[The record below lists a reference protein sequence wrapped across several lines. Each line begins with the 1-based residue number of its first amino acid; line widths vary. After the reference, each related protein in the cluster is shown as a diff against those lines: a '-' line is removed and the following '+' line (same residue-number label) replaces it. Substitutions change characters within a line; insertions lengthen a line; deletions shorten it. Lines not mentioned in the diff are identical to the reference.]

1 MIEKLSMVI
10 GSDRI
15 KTNVPMSTM
24 TTFRTGGIARIIVSP
39 NSTEELKNV
48 LKIFY
53 DMQIPYYVL
62 GNGSNLLV
70 SDKGIEKPIIYIGR
84 DFSSIDVFEN
94 CITARSGAFLS
105 AIAKKAYDES
115 LTGFEF
121 AAGIPGTL
129 GGALIMNAGAYGGEM
144 KDVIEAVSFVDP
156 SGEEYV
162 VSGEEMEFSYRNSAL
177 SGTNCIITGA
187 TIKLEKGNK
196 EEINEKMSLLA
207 AKRRDKQPLEYASA
221 GSTFKRPVGHF
232 AGSLIESAGLKGAS
246 FGDAQ
251 VSEKHA
257 GFIINKGNATTQNIC
272 DLIEFVKEK
281 VYEKH
286 GVILETEV
294 KYWD

>member
-53 DMQIPYYVL
+53 ELQIPYYVL

>member
-1 MIEKLSMVI
+1 MIEKLSMVM

>member
-196 EEINEKMSLLA
+196 DEINEKMSLLA

>member
-1 MIEKLSMVI
+1 MIEKLSMVM

-39 NSTEELKNV
+39 TSTEELKNV